1 MERKYIFG
9 HRNPDTDSVT
19 SAVALSY
26 LKNSLLENTVPK
38 VLGDVNKETKYIFD
52 YFNMDVPE
60 KLDNVKIQIKDLDYD
75 EIESLPEGRS
85 IYSAYNYMNDNRI
98 RTLPVTGED
107 GKLKGIITMK
117 DIAMNHI
124 FSENMAID
132 STYENMLD
140 TLDGTALSRAKDI
153 IKGSIT
159 VTAYHTSTIM
169 KDNILDNDS
178 IVIVGDRY
186 EIISHAVDMGVELI
200 IVTGG
205 RHTPEEYVKKAKKR
219 GVNIISTPNNTF
231 NTTKLINLSNK
242 LDSIMKRE
250 IVKVYSNSYL
260 EDFKELLSNS
270 GHSKFPV
277 VDNDKKYLGIL
288 SRRHVLKPSKKKV
301 ILVDHN
307 EFEQS
312 AEGINEAEVLEI
324 VDHHKIGNIATTYP
338 ISFRNEPLGSTNTI
352 IYEMYRERGVEIP
365 DNIAGLIMSG
375 IVSDTLFFKSPTT
388 TEKDRKYAQEL
399 SEKLDIDLS
408 EYAFDMFKVGT
419 SLKGMTKDE
428 IFYTDYKEF
437 EHKGIRFGIS
447 QIFTMDINEVMTE
460 EEDEIKTLKGKLGEL
475 NVDIVMAVFTDII
488 REGSYIISYSRIPGV
503 VKSSFNKDGEGFFL
517 EGVISRKKQIVPRI
531 MDGIED
537 INYR

>member
-1 MERKYIFG
+1 MDTKYIFG

-26 LKNSLLENTVPK
+26 LKNSLSDNTVPK

-52 YFNMDVPE
+52 YFKMDLPE

-75 EIESLPEGRS
+75 EIRALPEDGS

-98 RTLPVTGED
+98 RTLPITGEE
-107 GKLKGIITMK
+107 GKLKGIVTMK

-124 FSENMAID
+124 FGENMDID
-132 STYENMLD
+132 STYDNMLE
-140 TLDGTALSRAKDI
+140 TLDGKVFNRAKDKI
-153 IKGSIT
+153 NGSIT
-159 VTAYHTSTIM
+159 VTAYHTSTIIT
-169 KDNILDNDS
+169 DNILDGES
-178 IVIVGDRY
+178 IVIVGNRY
-186 EIISHAVDMGVELI
+186 EIISHALDIGVELI

-205 RHTPEEYVKKAKKR
+205 REIPQEYIERAADR

-231 NTTKLINLSNK
+231 KTTKLINLSNK
-242 LDSIMKRE
+242 LGSIMKKE

-260 EDFKELLSNS
+260 EDFKELLANS

-277 VDNDKKYLGIL
+277 VDNDKRYLGIL

-324 VDHHKIGNIATTYP
+324 VDHHKIGSMVTTYP

-352 IYEMYRERGVEIP
+352 IYEMYKEKDIEIP

-375 IVSDTLFFKSPTT
+375 IISDTLFFKSPTT
-388 TEKDRKYAQEL
+388 TEKDRKYANEL
-399 SEKLDIDLS
+399 SGKLGIELS
-408 EYAFDMFKVGT
+408 GYAFDMFKEGT

-428 IFYTDYKEF
+428 IFYSDYKEF
-437 EHKGIRFGIS
+437 EHKGIKFGIS
-447 QIFTMDINEVMTE
+447 QIFTMDINEMMTK
-460 EEDEIKTLKGKLGEL
+460 EEDEIKMLKVKLGEL

-503 VKSSFNKDGEGFFL
+503 VKASFQKDSPGFFL

-537 INYR
+537 AKI